1 MTRREDPGKGV
12 GMNVF
17 CQAES
22 ALPRSGDLP
31 VWNAETVRREFRA
44 AAGSGQGGSIVGE
57 WKDGHEQMPPVG
69 WKVRDGQVLGNVSAK
84 CPELRAHL
92 ERPENAWKLKT
103 EAEWQAPSRAAG
115 GVDGAWFYVLDQAAD
130 TIRLPDTPGAPVQ
143 GAERRASGGPFLTA
157 WRFCLKRGII
167 IPDCWKSALGR
178 ASYRSLCCSC
188 SFWPP

>member
-1 MTRREDPGKGV
+1 MDTVKDRAGAGAPMPVPPSPPKTDGPGREPAKTRDYTATRNRTGTRRMTRREDPGKGV

-115 GVDGAWFYVLDQAAD
+115 GVDGA
-130 TIRLPDTPGAPVQ
+130 
-143 GAERRASGGPFLTA
+143 
-157 WRFCLKRGII
+157 
-167 IPDCWKSALGR
+167 
-178 ASYRSLCCSC
+178 
-188 SFWPP
+188 